1 MESNITKTH
10 DKQHGVWIYDAG
22 SQRAIIYKLGDRW
35 AVRAGKR
42 RPGMIAPES
51 ESFQTFGR
59 RKFAQAH
66 AEGWLGQ

>member
-1 MESNITKTH
+1 MIERH
-10 DKQHGVWIYDAG
+10 YDKETGTWIYDAG
-22 SQRAIIYKLGDRW
+22 IQRAIIYKIGDRW
-35 AVRAGKR
+35 AVRVGKR

-66 AEGWLGQ
+66 AEGYLGQ